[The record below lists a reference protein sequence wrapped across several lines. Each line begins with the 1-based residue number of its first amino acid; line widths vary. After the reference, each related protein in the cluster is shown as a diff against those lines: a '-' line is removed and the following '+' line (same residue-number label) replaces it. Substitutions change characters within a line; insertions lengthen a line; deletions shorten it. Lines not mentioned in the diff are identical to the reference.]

1 LRFHAFQ
8 WRSPDVGVQRKTHIL
23 ERNRANPSFYLG
35 VSRSELPTGYPCSLE
50 KRENK
55 DLAKGLN
62 MGGEGGEV
70 VWFLGKC
77 KNGEEAV
84 LTEEDEGCAVAAER
98 SL

>member
-1 LRFHAFQ
+1 
-8 WRSPDVGVQRKTHIL
+8 
-23 ERNRANPSFYLG
+23 
-35 VSRSELPTGYPCSLE
+35 
-50 KRENK
+50 
-55 DLAKGLN
+55 